1 MKNTEKRK
9 KEVLDNFDFERVHKV
24 MELLEWTWAT
34 KKKEHKI
41 PSVKKMKKHASRLI
55 DDALK
60 GLKKS
65 GLEQYSISTGGFEAC
80 AFYGEEGL
88 EIGLRFIVEEFG
100 M

>member
-1 MKNTEKRK
+1 MKNTKNLK

-24 MELLEWTWAT
+24 MELLEWTWVT

-41 PSVKKMKKHASRLI
+41 PSVKKMKKHAGELI
-55 DDALK
+55 DNALK

-80 AFYGEEGL
+80 AFHGEEGI
-88 EIGLRFIVEEFG
+88 EVGLRFIVEEF
-100 M
+100 